1 MQSDEETDEQSYIVK
16 NLIEQSKVGSHIFVD
31 TEIYLKLLVNQPCI
45 KCGSIE
51 LIKKAHK
58 ASTHGFILNVI
69 VHCKI
74 CGKKTKFNNSNQ

>member
-58 ASTHGFILNVI
+58 ASTLYMKLKLFRPFADLVEIGS
-69 VHCKI
+69 K
-74 CGKKTKFNNSNQ
+74 